1 MATSSHRNFHV
12 PLPDEIYHALRSEAA
27 RQRRAATT
35 LVREA
40 VEDWLEQR
48 RAETLHADIAD
59 YAAGH
64 AGTPADLDPELE
76 AAGIDALIETPMKSA
91 RTRRKAKIA

>member
-40 VEDWLEQR
+40 VEDWLERIGTMNDLSAPAPR
-48 RAETLHADIAD
+48 RLTV
-59 YAAGH
+59 
-64 AGTPADLDPELE
+64 
-76 AAGIDALIETPMKSA
+76 
-91 RTRRKAKIA
+91 